1 MIRLTFLGTGT
12 STGIPLI
19 GCNCATCQ
27 STDAKDKRL
36 RASALVETDTETLLI
51 DAGPDF
57 RQQLLRQPVTHIDGI
72 LITHDH
78 YDHTAGLNDAL
89 NRFPAE
95 VYAGVATV
103 EGVPAHKMTH
113 GRTLRF
119 GNITGAVA
127 VTPGHTPDSI
137 SLILP
142 GMVFTGDALFSGSV
156 GGTASRA
163 HAERQLR
170 AVQEHILS
178 LPGDYQIHTGHGP
191 SSTVFIE
198 RHYNPFF
205 Q

>member
-1 MIRLTFLGTGT
+1 MIFGHFLTEVNEANAF
-12 STGIPLI
+12 IV
-19 GCNCATCQ
+19 GCE
-27 STDAKDKRL
+27 
-36 RASALVETDTETLLI
+36 ETKEALLI
-51 DAGPDF
+51 DVPIWDVRFEPFLQRCGLSLKAIF
-57 RQQLLRQPVTHIDGI
+57 
-72 LITHDH
+72 ITHDH

-95 VYAGVATV
+95 VYAGVAAV
-103 EGVPAHKMTH
+103 EGVPTRKMTH
-113 GRTLRF
+113 GKTLRF
-119 GNITGAVA
+119 GTIAGAVA